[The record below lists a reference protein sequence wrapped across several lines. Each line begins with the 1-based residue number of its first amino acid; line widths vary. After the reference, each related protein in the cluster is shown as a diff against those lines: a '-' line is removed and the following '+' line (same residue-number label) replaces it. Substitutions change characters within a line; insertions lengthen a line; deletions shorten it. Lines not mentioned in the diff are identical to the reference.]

1 MEPINPKKNTP
12 LSRRSF
18 LQFSSVAATAATFRL
33 APTTSAAATAPTEAK
48 SLQEIG
54 SRRELFV
61 DDHLIE
67 RMTGRAE
74 LRLHHPQPRE
84 IVLEHDAPWEGSG
97 SAYHSIFKDGDLYRL
112 YYKAWH
118 LEGSKQNPYTGD
130 ADAHRL
136 CYAESD
142 DGIRWRKPDLGLFE
156 YQGSKANNIV
166 IPSGPW
172 GGMHLSAAE
181 SAVLRDENPN
191 APADARY
198 KALVR
203 SRKPFGLIAFKSADA
218 IRWTPMS
225 EKPIITNGAFD
236 SQNLAF
242 WDAERNEYRAYW
254 RFFTEG
260 VANESTWK
268 VSGYRGIRTAT
279 SKDFMTWGPSE
290 DVSYPGVAP
299 EVHLYTNQIK
309 PYHRAPHL
317 FVGFP
322 MHYVDRGWTDSV
334 RSLPELENRQLRA
347 SVNPRYGTAISDSML
362 MTSRDGV
369 RFKRWEEAFLR
380 PGIEREGT
388 WNYGHQCLAWH
399 LVETPSALDGGAPNE
414 LSFYAVESYWTGK
427 SSTLRRYTLRLDGFV
442 SIYAPFTGGEV
453 VTRPLRFAG
462 AALKLNFSSAAAGGI
477 RVEIQN
483 EEGRPIPGHT
493 LDQSQPIYGDALDR
507 KVTWKKGSDV
517 SALQGRPVRLRFVL
531 QDADLFAL
539 RFGEA

>member
-1 MEPINPKKNTP
+1 MKPKENTS

-18 LQFSSVAATAATFRL
+18 LQLSGFGAAAATLRL
-33 APTTSAAATAPTEAK
+33 APAALAAAADTPGPKPAAD
-48 SLQEIG
+48 IG
-54 SRRELFV
+54 SRRELMV
-61 DDHLIE
+61 DDYLIE
-67 RMTGRAE
+67 RLTGRAE
-74 LRLHHPQPRE
+74 MRLHHPQPQE
-84 IVLEHDAPWEGSG
+84 IVIEHDAPWEGSG
-97 SAYHSIFKDGDLYRL
+97 SGYHSLFKDGDLYRL

-118 LEGSKQNPYTGD
+118 LEGSQKNPYTGD

-136 CYAESD
+136 CYAESN
-142 DGIRWRKPDLGLFE
+142 DGIHWRKPALGLFE
-156 YQGSKANNIV
+156 YEGSKANNIV

-181 SAVLRDENPN
+181 SAVFKDENP
-191 APADARY
+191 AVPADARY

-203 SRKPFGLIAFKSADA
+203 SRKPFGLIAFKSADGV
-218 IRWTPMS
+218 RFTPVS
-225 EKPIITNGAFD
+225 EKPIITEGAFD

-242 WDAERNEYRAYW
+242 WDTERGEYRAYW

-260 VANESTWK
+260 VTNETTWK
-268 VSGYRGIRTAT
+268 YAGYRGIRTAT
-279 SKDFMTWGPSE
+279 SKNFVDWSAHE
-290 DVSYPGVAP
+290 DVTYPGAAP

-334 RSLPELENRQLRA
+334 RALPELENRELRA
-347 SVNPRYGTAISDSML
+347 SVNPRYGTAVSDSVL

-399 LVETPSALDGGAPNE
+399 IVETPSRLDGGAPNE
-414 LSFYAVESYWTGK
+414 LSFYAVESYWTGR
-427 SSTLRRYTLRLDGFV
+427 SSTLRRHTLRLDGFV
-442 SIYAPFTGGEV
+442 SINAPVAGGEML
-453 VTRPLRFAG
+453 TRPLRFKG
-462 AALKLNFSSAAAGGI
+462 ATLRLNFSSSAAGGI
-477 RVEIQN
+477 RVEVQD
-483 EEGRPIPGHT
+483 EGGRPFPGRT
-493 LDQSQPIYGDALDR
+493 LEESQPIYGDALER
-507 KVTWKKGSDV
+507 KVTWRDGADL

-531 QDADLFAL
+531 QDADLYAL
-539 RFGEA
+539 RFGPP